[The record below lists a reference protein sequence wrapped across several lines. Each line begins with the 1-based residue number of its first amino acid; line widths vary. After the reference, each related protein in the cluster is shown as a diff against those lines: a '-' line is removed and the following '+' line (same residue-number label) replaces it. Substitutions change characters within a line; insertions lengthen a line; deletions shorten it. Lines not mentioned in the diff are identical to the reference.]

1 VADSS
6 LLPRPRSRAGKRA
19 RRAAALDRDGPG
31 VSRASTPQWHS
42 SDRRR
47 AMRARCVSIASVVAT
62 DEWGVRGMVRG
73 AIKAAGIAQTID
85 GLVDRLFDGS

>member
-1 VADSS
+1 
-6 LLPRPRSRAGKRA
+6 
-19 RRAAALDRDGPG
+19 
-31 VSRASTPQWHS
+31 
-42 SDRRR
+42 
-47 AMRARCVSIASVVAT
+47 MRARCVSIASVVAT